1 MRDHTSIPGLLDLK
15 NQVNVARWRWRWH
28 LQGGS
33 SSWTARPLQDLRNEE
48 DLRRYREI
56 EFDRRHTPFGRRV
69 VNINAWKFE
78 RIRQKRYRRM
88 VTA

>member
-1 MRDHTSIPGLLDLK
+1 MRDDKTPGPLDLK
-15 NQVNVARWRWRWH
+15 NQMNVARWQWRWH

-33 SSWTARPLQDLRNEE
+33 ASWSARPLQDLRDDEG
-48 DLRRYREI
+48 LRRYRDI
-56 EFDRRHTPFGRRV
+56 ELKRRNSPFGRRV

-78 RIRQKRYRRM
+78 RIRQKQFRRM